1 MTTMDKT
8 QKKSY
13 QDIVDY
19 KPIVLKVI
27 DDEKKLKIFA
37 DSNYGV
43 IISILRKK
51 PMTVQEIKK
60 AYDKEAEMCDTITK
74 KSAKTIYRY
83 LKVLEEVEMVVV
95 AGQRVIIGK
104 TASEKLYMRTARI
117 FVPRHQQI
125 DWLGEEGKMWAQR
138 FGTLVSRMLK
148 TNQEPSVECI
158 QEFFEKWTKA
168 KYAAQEK
175 MASTA
180 PDDAMEII
188 TSGDLMELG
197 EILGRVHIFGPL
209 MNQPDL
215 LEQMSDCFEE
225 KTR

>member
-1 MTTMDKT
+1 MTTIDKPQ
-8 QKKSY
+8 QKGY

-27 DDEKKLKIFA
+27 EDEKTLKILT
-37 DSNYGV
+37 DPNYGV

-60 AYDKEAEMCDTITK
+60 SYDKEAKMCDTITE
-74 KSAKTIYRY
+74 KSSKTIYRY
-83 LKVLEEVEMVVV
+83 LKVLEEAGMVVV

-104 TASEKLYMRTARI
+104 TASEKLYMRTAQI
-117 FVPRHQQI
+117 FEPRHRQI
-125 DWLGEEGKMWAQR
+125 DWLGEEGKKWAQR
-138 FGTLVSRMLK
+138 FGTLVSCMLN

-158 QEFFEKWTKA
+158 QEFFEKWSKA
-168 KYAAQEK
+168 KSAALEK

-188 TSGDLMELG
+188 TSGDLMELSG
-197 EILGRVHIFGPL
+197 ILGRVHIFGPL

-215 LEQMSDCFEE
+215 LEQIRHCFEE

>member
-1 MTTMDKT
+1 MTKIDEPQ
-8 QKKSY
+8 QKSF

-19 KPIVLKVI
+19 KPIMLKVI
-27 DDEKKLKIFA
+27 DDEKTLKILNN
-37 DSNYGV
+37 SNYGV

-60 AYDKEAEMCDTITK
+60 SYDREAKMCDTINQ

-83 LKVLEEVEMVVV
+83 LKVLEEAGMVVV

-104 TASEKLYMRTARI
+104 TASEKLYMRTAKI
-117 FVPRHQQI
+117 FEPRHKQI
-125 DWLGEEGKMWAQR
+125 DWLGEDGKKWAQR

-148 TNQEPSVECI
+148 TNQEPSVERL
-158 QEFFEKWTKA
+158 QEFFEKWRKA
-168 KYAAQEK
+168 KSIALDK

-188 TSGDLMELG
+188 ASGDLRELSQ
-197 EILGRVHIFGPL
+197 IIGRVYIFGPL

-215 LEQMSDCFEE
+215 LEQMRHCFEE
-225 KTR
+225 KTS